1 MTKEEIKKIINTLY
15 SLLAEQNELEIQIK
29 EGE

>member
-1 MTKEEIKKIINTLY
+1 MTKEEIKKIVNTLY
-15 SLLAEQNELEIQIK
+15 CLLAEQNELEIQIK